1 MNANSILFTPERRLR
16 APWRILIFLG
26 IAVAT
31 TIAAVVVEGLA
42 TAAASALGYRLLFSQ
57 WSLALGFLL
66 AHLIVLRWVD
76 GKSWEFVG
84 LDAPAARPGLLA
96 QGTLLGALSIGV
108 PSAILLLTGQLDA
121 IPSAPGSSLMAAGI
135 SFANLFPAAFG
146 EELLLRGYIFSVLRE
161 AVGWRWTLIS
171 TSVVFGLLHI
181 PNPGSSGLSVLL
193 VMLAGMFLG
202 ATLLATRSLYAAT
215 LAHFAWNWV
224 MAALLHAPVS
234 GLPVATPDYRVADS
248 GPDWLTGG
256 GWGPEGGIAAALGM
270 SVALIYLY
278 SRLLRRTE
286 Q

>member
-1 MNANSILFTPERRLR
+1 M
-16 APWRILIFLG
+16 IFVA
-26 IAVAT
+26 IAIAT
-31 TIAAVVVEGLA
+31 TIAAVVVEGLV

-66 AHLIVLRWVD
+66 AHLVVLRWVD

-84 LDAPAARPGLLA
+84 LGASAARPGLLA

-108 PSAILLLTGQLDA
+108 PSTILLLTGQLDA
-121 IPSAPGSSLMAAGI
+121 IPSAPGSSLAAAGI
-135 SFANLFPAAFG
+135 SFANLFPAAFS
-146 EELLLRGYIFSVLRE
+146 EELLLRGYIFAVLRE
-161 AVGWRWTLIS
+161 AIGWRWTLIS

-181 PNPGSSGLSVLL
+181 PNPGSNGLSVLL

-202 ATLLATRSLYAAT
+202 ATLLATGSLYAAT

-234 GLPVATPDYRVADS
+234 GLPVATPDYRVTDS

-270 SVALIYLY
+270 FVALIYLY

-286 Q
+286 R

>member
-1 MNANSILFTPERRLR
+1 MNADSILFTPERRLR
-16 APWRILIFLG
+16 ALWRILIFVG
-26 IAVAT
+26 IAIAT
-31 TIAAVVVEGLA
+31 TIAAVVVEGLV
-42 TAAASALGYRLLFSQ
+42 TAAATSLGYRLVFSQ

-66 AHLIVLRWVD
+66 AHLVVLRWVD

-84 LDAPAARPGLLA
+84 LDSPAARPALLA
-96 QGTLLGALSIGV
+96 QGMLLGALSIGV

-121 IPSAPGSSLMAAGI
+121 IPSAPGSSLAAAGI
-135 SFANLFPAAFG
+135 SFANLFPAAFS
-146 EELLLRGYIFSVLRE
+146 EELLLRGYIFAVLRE

-202 ATLLATRSLYAAT
+202 ATLIATRSLYAAT

-270 SVALIYLY
+270 FVALIYLN
-278 SRLLRRTE
+278 SRLLRRME
-286 Q
+286 R